1 MEAIHFLGQLILQD
15 RRKLQTRI
23 TTAGNIYFELNVPR
37 NHKKVLM
44 NLTKKKFQIMLYMP
58 GLYLIQYDSPA
69 IFCVELIYAW
79 KGRTVN
85 TWMP

>member
-1 MEAIHFLGQLILQD
+1 MEAIHFLVQLILQD

-58 GLYLIQYDSPA
+58 GLYLIQYDSHA
-69 IFCVELIYAW
+69 IFCVKLIYAW

-85 TWMP
+85 T